1 MLIPKIGMIFR
12 IIIPKVSMNFGI
24 RTEIGRNS
32 QKIADCRVGG
42 SLLFFNSGLR
52 ESCCGERAVS
62 SVDGIECG
70 GEVTLAG
77 VGEQSHY
84 GLALVFRFLR
94 QLYCRM
100 GSRTR

>member
-62 SVDGIECG
+62 SVDGI
-70 GEVTLAG
+70 
-77 VGEQSHY
+77 
-84 GLALVFRFLR
+84 
-94 QLYCRM
+94 
-100 GSRTR
+100 